1 LPEFFPESY
10 CGSALESGTEAN
22 GQAAVPELRIMPTAR
37 LMMFTKQKLPQP
49 LAQQENLQQVES
61 KQDQSDRG

>member
-1 LPEFFPESY
+1 
-10 CGSALESGTEAN
+10 LESGTEAN